1 MKNNSRMISFYTGF
15 NNYDHFM
22 LLFNI
27 LEPAA
32 FDLNYKCSLLS
43 PQDQLFL
50 TLIKLRQAAED
61 VELSMLF
68 QVSESTVS
76 KIITTWINFLYF
88 QLKELEDDFWPS
100 MKTIKQHMPI
110 DFSQKMVIQCSY

>member
-1 MKNNSRMISFYTGF
+1 MKNNSRMISYYTGF
-15 NNYDHFM
+15 NNYDHLM

-27 LEPAA
+27 LGPAA

-50 TLIKLRQAAED
+50 TLIKLRQVKED
-61 VELSMLF
+61 IELSMLF
-68 QVSESTVS
+68 HVSSSTVS
-76 KIITTWINFLYF
+76 KIITTWINCLYF
-88 QLKELEDDFWPS
+88 QLKDLGDDFWPS

-110 DFSQKMVIQCSY
+110 DFSKKNW

>member
-1 MKNNSRMISFYTGF
+1 MTTKKFSAKYQLFGKFAIKGMKNNSRMISFYTGF

-27 LEPAA
+27 LGPAA

-50 TLIKLRQAAED
+50 TLIKLRQAKEYI
-61 VELSMLF
+61 ELSMLVH
-68 QVSESTVS
+68 VSESTVS
-76 KIITTWINFLYF
+76 KIITN
-88 QLKELEDDFWPS
+88 
-100 MKTIKQHMPI
+100 
-110 DFSQKMVIQCSY
+110 